1 MILCFFFK
9 NVILN
14 CDLYL
19 NSCEFC
25 YYIGGFDNN
34 NYRG

>member
-1 MILCFFFK
+1 MILCVFFL

-25 YYIGGFDNN
+25 YYNGGFDNN
-34 NYRG
+34 YRG